1 MRRIDAVRAASLLV
15 LMLAGGGLLALGKIE
30 GEPDW
35 SRYALLA
42 ALASGIAGSS
52 FSLARGARS

>member
-1 MRRIDAVRAASLLV
+1 MSRMDTLRAASLLV
-15 LMLAGGGLLALGKIE
+15 LMLSGGGLLALGKIE

-42 ALASGIAGSS
+42 AFAGGIAGSS
-52 FSLARGARS
+52 FSLARGARR